1 MSGKERKGKEKGS
14 GEGGGV
20 EEESVSIGKG
30 SDGLREKDR
39 NENGLEDDVTK
50 VRRGGGRGVR
60 VKEVRER
67 A

>member
-14 GEGGGV
+14 GEGDGV